1 MIKVQHYLWYVQG
14 FFKKYK
20 AIIVVSIVIGV
31 GMFIALPSLLTIV
44 PFGKPT
50 EYIGR
55 VGVFPLSRLPR
66 DIQEQVSFGLTRV
79 EADGQVSPAL
89 ASSFGVEEDGKAY
102 RFTLRPDVK
111 WQDGQT
117 VTPQDVTYNFSDIDV
132 VRSPNDIVYRLQT
145 QQNQTEQVKETFLP
159 SSFPAVVTQP
169 LFKQVRTRSL
179 FGTKT
184 IVYGMGAYTITDIV
198 YKGPGIQEFTLDSPK
213 NRKVYRFYPTEHDAI
228 VAFKQGEIDR
238 IDDIQDLEDIFD
250 WPTLD
255 KHLITKTDQY
265 VGVFFNLGYQV
276 GEDHPYGNK
285 QLRQAL
291 NLAIQKPQ
299 GTDRILSPI
308 YKRSWAYVGNE
319 DDLDHFEQDTKL
331 AVETY
336 LKANLFTPLAIELT
350 TIPSYAKEAELVKAS
365 WEQLGKLAKTQCQQE
380 KASEN
385 CDQIDIAVS
394 IHISNIP
401 DLSNYQVLLVG
412 QQIPLDPDQY
422 SLWHSTQPTNFTH
435 YKNARTDKLLEDGRK
450 STNKEE
456 RKLLYQEFQTLLVK
470 ESPVIFLEAIKTYT
484 VERKGIL

>member
-1 MIKVQHYLWYVQG
+1 MSNVQHYLWYVQG

-20 AIIVVSIVIGV
+20 VIIIASIVLGV
-31 GMFIALPSLLTIV
+31 GMFILLPSLLTIV

-66 DIQEQVSFGLTRV
+66 DIQEQVSFGLTRA
-79 EADGQVSPAL
+79 ESDGQIVSAL

-102 RFTLRPDVK
+102 RFTLRPDMK
-111 WQDGQT
+111 WQDGAI

-145 QQNQTEQVKETFLP
+145 QDQDAPAKDTFLP

-169 LFKQVRTRSL
+169 LFKQVRSRSIL
-179 FGTKT
+179 GTKT
-184 IVYGMGAYTITDIV
+184 TVYGMGAYTITDII
-198 YKGPGIQEFTLDSPK
+198 YNGPGIKEFTLDSAK
-213 NRKVYRFYPTEHDAI
+213 NRKIYRFYPTEHDAI

-238 IDDIQDLEDIFD
+238 IDDIQNLEDLAE
-250 WPTLD
+250 WTTVD
-255 KHLITKTDQY
+255 KHLVTKTDQY
-265 VGVFFNLGYQV
+265 VGIFFNLGYQN

-299 GTDRILSPI
+299 GTDRILSPV
-308 YKRSWAYVGNE
+308 YKRSWAYVSNE
-319 DDLDHFEQDTKL
+319 DNVDHFEQDMKL

-336 LKANLFTPLAIELT
+336 LKANLITPIVIELT
-350 TIPSYAKEAELVKAS
+350 TIPSYSKEADLIKAS
-365 WEQLGKLAKTQCQQE
+365 WEQLGKLAKEQCSAE
-380 KASEN
+380 KSAADCE
-385 CDQIDIAVS
+385 QISIAVS
-394 IHISNIP
+394 IQISNIP

-435 YKNARTDKLLEDGRK
+435 FKNARVDKLLEDGRK

-484 VERKGIL
+484 IERKGLL